1 MRAIGDFIF
10 LLLFFLLVIAWVLAW
25 AAFHVAGG
33 AIHLLLVLAVVF
45 LIAHLFRGRSTV

>member
-1 MRAIGDFIF
+1 MRAIGNFLF
-10 LLLFFLLVIAWVLAW
+10 LLLFLFLLITWVLAW

-45 LIAHLFRGRSTV
+45 LVLHLFRSRSAA